1 VVNRYEPG
9 TVFEFDV
16 VGGVAYAQVTVR
28 SATESPWLRL
38 IGDIEPAPLDANE
51 LARVVANDD
60 DSRMAL
66 VHADQLIPGRPD
78 VRERGVLP
86 VPVRLQTAPGWRND
100 QEPSP
105 TGIKRWHVFRGDD
118 SYVVKEPLSA
128 EDARLPLGDRMT
140 VDEFLVHFGVPPRTI
155 RTHIRPMPG
164 TAAPTDTGPPRHGSS
179 FPAAA
184 STRWVNTDDYWA
196 LVDQARAGVNDPSDI
211 EAVAARLV
219 DVLVELGPERIV
231 AADEEF
237 QTLSAAGY
245 NWSLWGAAYL
255 IKGGASDDA
264 FDYFRGWLIGHG
276 RQVFEAALADPDSL
290 ADVVTVDDA
299 DEAECEALLGAAR
312 DAYRRATSADLPMG
326 SIIRLPQLG
335 DSWDFDDE
343 AECRRRYPRLT
354 EIFF

>member
-1 VVNRYEPG
+1 MGRYEPG

-28 SATESPWLRL
+28 SPTELPWLRL
-38 IGDIEPAPLDANE
+38 VGDVEPAPLDANE
-51 LARVVANDD
+51 LARVVADED

-66 VHADQLIPGRPD
+66 VHADQIIPGRPD
-78 VRERGVLP
+78 VRERGVPP

-100 QEPSP
+100 QEASP

-155 RTHIRPMPG
+155 RTHIRPLPG
-164 TAAPTDTGPPRHGSS
+164 TAAPTDSEQPRHGSS

-184 STRWVNTDDYWA
+184 STRGLNTDDYWA

-237 QTLSAAGY
+237 RTLSAAGY

-264 FDYFRGWLIGHG
+264 FDYFRAG
-276 RQVFEAALADPDSL
+276 
-290 ADVVTVDDA
+290 
-299 DEAECEALLGAAR
+299 
-312 DAYRRATSADLPMG
+312 
-326 SIIRLPQLG
+326 
-335 DSWDFDDE
+335 
-343 AECRRRYPRLT
+343 
-354 EIFF
+354 